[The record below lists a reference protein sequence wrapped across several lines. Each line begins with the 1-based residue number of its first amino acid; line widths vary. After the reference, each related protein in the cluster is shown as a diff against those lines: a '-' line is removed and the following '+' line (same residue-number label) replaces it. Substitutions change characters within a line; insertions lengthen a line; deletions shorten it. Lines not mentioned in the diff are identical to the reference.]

1 MALIVSFLSFRLER
15 QNVKIRK
22 FSPKSLCTTGSIV
35 LIILFLQVACASVPV
50 ASLCSGAGCY
60 AIAKSEPWPNNVV
73 VSGISLTFR
82 GISMVIPSD
91 PSAMASLP
99 DALLVKYA
107 DGASVLVALTNGRG
121 SLSPVPQG
129 ISAREWADVLFSRTP
144 NDINPNAALAN
155 NKWEEIIQSKA
166 VMIGDGLVSVY
177 RQTPIT
183 LYRVRSETLQPY
195 SDDMIIFDDRKADEF
210 FRIGTKNL
218 PHALVD
224 KILASIKIK

>member
-1 MALIVSFLSFRLER
+1 
-15 QNVKIRK
+15 
-22 FSPKSLCTTGSIV
+22 
-35 LIILFLQVACASVPV
+35 
-50 ASLCSGAGCY
+50 
-60 AIAKSEPWPNNVV
+60 
-73 VSGISLTFR
+73 
-82 GISMVIPSD
+82 
-91 PSAMASLP
+91 MASLP